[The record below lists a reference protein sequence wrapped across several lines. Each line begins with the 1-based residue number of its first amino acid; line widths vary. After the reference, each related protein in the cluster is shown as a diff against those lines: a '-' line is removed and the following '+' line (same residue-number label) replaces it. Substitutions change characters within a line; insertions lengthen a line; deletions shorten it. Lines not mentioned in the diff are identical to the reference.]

1 VIVGAGTQF
10 ILFQASIMSR
20 LPYVMSNPPLVP
32 GLNALFKFGRLFWV
46 CHFAFPLS
54 PFLNFYIG
62 SGTCF
67 SLRSTCSIVLLA
79 PPTLEVRVRPA
90 VKPEVVPV

>member
-54 PFLNFYIG
+54 PFLNFYLAF
-62 SGTCF
+62 STRF
-67 SLRSTCSIVLLA
+67 SLHSTHSIMPIALL
-79 PPTLEVRVRPA
+79 TLEVRVSPA
-90 VKPEVVPV
+90 VQPEVVPV